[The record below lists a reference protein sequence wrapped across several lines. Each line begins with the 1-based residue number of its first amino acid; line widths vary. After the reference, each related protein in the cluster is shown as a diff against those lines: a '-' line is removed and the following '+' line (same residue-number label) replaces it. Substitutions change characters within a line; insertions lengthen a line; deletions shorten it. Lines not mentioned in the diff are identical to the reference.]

1 MVTGGLGQLG
11 KVTVEQLVKSGHKV
25 VIFDIVNKYNKKI
38 AKNFENNEAVEIL
51 FGDITQPSTYSSI
64 IPDLEA
70 VIHMAA
76 IFMPLSEENPELAE
90 KINIEGTRNLVKMLE
105 EKAPNCKFIF
115 ASSVSVFGDTA
126 DKTPP
131 ITVDDSIIPNNTY
144 SNTKAKCEE
153 IIKESQLNWLILR
166 ISAAIY
172 LELSISKMKKLSY
185 NLYNIPLENRVEFV
199 HPLDVA
205 VAFTNAVTT
214 DVEKEIFIIG
224 GGEKM
229 QMLYREQL
237 ERLFSLFKLPLPKEK
252 RFSQEPFPLDY
263 YDTKRSQEILQF
275 QSRTMDNYMEELKKY
290 LGKKLSI
297 IRFFSPIARLFI

>member
-11 KVTVEQLVKSGHKV
+11 KIIVEQLVKSGHKV

-38 AKNFENNEAVEIL
+38 VKNFENNEAVEIL
-51 FGDITQPSTYSSI
+51 FGDITQPSTYSSV

-90 KINIEGTRNLVKMLE
+90 KINIEGSRNLVKMLE

-126 DKTPP
+126 DKKPP
-131 ITVDDSIIPNNTY
+131 ITVDDPIIPNNTY
-144 SNTKAKCEE
+144 SKTKAKCEE

-172 LELSISKMKKLSY
+172 SELSISKMKKLSY
-185 NLYNIPLENRVEFV
+185 NLYNIPLDNRVEFV

-205 VAFTNAVTT
+205 VAFTNALTT

-237 ERLFSLFKLPLPKEK
+237 
-252 RFSQEPFPLDY
+252 
-263 YDTKRSQEILQF
+263 
-275 QSRTMDNYMEELKKY
+275 
-290 LGKKLSI
+290 
-297 IRFFSPIARLFI
+297 